1 MSKLFLI
8 PTPIGNL
15 QDTTFRAIKV
25 LKDVDLILAED
36 TRVSGKFL
44 KYFEIK
50 TRVQSYHQ
58 HNEHQTTKKW
68 LDFINDKKSI
78 AIISDA
84 GTPLISDPGFLLV
97 RECIEQN
104 IDVVTLP
111 GATAFIPAL
120 INSGIPCNRFVF
132 EGFLPLKK
140 GRKKRLDQLKEEKR
154 TMVFY
159 ESPHRIIR
167 LLEEFIV
174 FFGDKR
180 NICVCREITK
190 IYEQTLRGSV
200 KEILDY
206 FKNTKPR
213 GEFTL
218 IVEGKI

>member
-1 MSKLFLI
+1 MSTLFVI

-15 QDTTFRAIKV
+15 EDITHRAIKI
-25 LKDVDLILAED
+25 LKEADVVLAED
-36 TRVSGKFL
+36 TRVSKKLFSR
-44 KYFEIK
+44 YNISTPIRAF
-50 TRVQSYHQ
+50 HA
-58 HNEHQTTKKW
+58 HNEHKIVAKYIME
-68 LDFINDKKSI
+68 LKSGKST
-78 AIISDA
+78 ALISDA
-84 GTPLISDPGFLLV
+84 GTPGISDPGFLLV

-167 LLEEFIV
+167 LLEEFLV
-174 FFGDKR
+174 VFGDKR

-190 IYEQTLRGSV
+190 I
-200 KEILDY
+200 
-206 FKNTKPR
+206 
-213 GEFTL
+213 
-218 IVEGKI
+218 